1 MYICLPI
8 LFFIQN
14 VGVAFNVTGSREF
27 FLYHRYHLHGG
38 LQCKL
43 NVTFMFRSFVIN
55 VHYNYIFF
63 APCVQ
68 HITACCCGIWLLFCF
83 SKDLIVFWFLSID
96 CERVSSVF
104 CMHVELCQHL
114 YTHTH
119 AHPHTHTHT
128 RARAH
133 AHAHTHTHY
142 MHSLFHN
149 YINSSPWFILFLHP
163 HPLQIH
169 TAAAITLSC

>member
-63 APCVQ
+63 CSMC
-68 HITACCCGIWLLFCF
+68 TAYNSMLLWDMVALLF
-83 SKDLIVFWFLSID
+83 L
-96 CERVSSVF
+96 
-104 CMHVELCQHL
+104 
-114 YTHTH
+114 
-119 AHPHTHTHT
+119 
-128 RARAH
+128 
-133 AHAHTHTHY
+133 
-142 MHSLFHN
+142 
-149 YINSSPWFILFLHP
+149 
-163 HPLQIH
+163 
-169 TAAAITLSC
+169 